1 MKIRLFLAAIALL
14 SAGVA
19 RAESINL
26 ATGPIAPSFRGAANT
41 TYFGWSNG
49 TWDGNPPVNLG
60 DPDVTP
66 DVING
71 TPSINPGSL
80 AGPLLVQNTATDV
93 VSSSNNVY
101 TGPASVNLTL
111 TVPTIG
117 TPGTGFTTIIVQGN
131 GLGGF
136 GGITDLF
143 TFGDIEG
150 VSPTYVH
157 GVNADNQ
164 EAQFW
169 AKWELPGNAAS
180 YSVNVG
186 GSTFGAGVLSISDM
200 TVDALWSPSGYAPD
214 AVAAVPEP
222 TSFALVGAAL
232 TAATALVRRR
242 R

>member
-1 MKIRLFLAAIALL
+1 MKIHLFLATLAVL
-14 SAGVA
+14 SVGVA

-49 TWDGNPPVNLG
+49 TWDGNADAAAGEPAI
-60 DPDVTP
+60 P

-80 AGPLLVQNTATDV
+80 AGPLLAQNNAADI

-101 TGPASVNLTL
+101 TGPANVNLTL
-111 TVPTIG
+111 TVPTAG
-117 TPGTGFTTIIVQGN
+117 TVGSGFTTIIVQGN

-143 TFGDIEG
+143 TFGTIEG
-150 VSPTYVH
+150 VAPTYVH
-157 GVNADNQ
+157 GANADNQ

-180 YSVNVG
+180 YNVQVS

-200 TVDALWSPSGYAPD
+200 TVDSLWSPNGYAPD
-214 AVAAVPEP
+214 VVAAVPEP